1 MLSADKFIAGMTLLK
16 KNYIGWQ
23 FDTKDEMQVKLW
35 YSAFK
40 NLTDERFNELIK
52 DYIASNDKPPMC
64 IKNLTDIYVDRQIK
78 FAKVPPEKA
87 LDTIRNI
94 VSDCGGWDYGGKADI
109 YRKLAHYPRS
119 LVETVKE
126 FESTLK
132 NMAAKDTYAEDRFR
146 RAYEERLRKSAVA
159 EVNKFLGIQTTESK
173 ALGTAALPYEV

>member
-1 MLSADKFIAGMTLLK
+1 MLSKKTFIAEMTLLK

-23 FDTKDEMQVKLW
+23 FDLNDQVQIGLW
-35 YSAFK
+35 YSAFA
-40 NLTDERFNELIK
+40 NLTDERFADLID
-52 DYIASNDKPPMC
+52 DYMASNDKPPMC

-87 LDTIRNI
+87 LDTIRSV
-94 VSDCGGWDYGGKADI
+94 VSDCGGWEYGKADI
-109 YRKLAHYPRS
+109 YAKLARYPRS

-132 NMAAKDTYAEDRFR
+132 NMSAKDTYAEDRFR

-173 ALGTAALPYEV
+173 ALGTAALPYEM